1 MQYPK
6 IKSAIAIDDQTL
18 LVEFSNTEKRKY
30 NIARLLKKE
39 IFFPLKAPSFF
50 KNFKVDKT
58 GCGITWNE
66 DIDISEYEIWRNGS
80 DPD

>member
-66 DIDISEYEIWRNGS
+66 DIDTPFPLQNYL
-80 DPD
+80 

>member
-30 NIARLLKKE
+30 NIEKLLTK
-39 IFFPLKAPSFF
+39 
-50 KNFKVDKT
+50 
-58 GCGITWNE
+58 
-66 DIDISEYEIWRNGS
+66 
-80 DPD
+80 